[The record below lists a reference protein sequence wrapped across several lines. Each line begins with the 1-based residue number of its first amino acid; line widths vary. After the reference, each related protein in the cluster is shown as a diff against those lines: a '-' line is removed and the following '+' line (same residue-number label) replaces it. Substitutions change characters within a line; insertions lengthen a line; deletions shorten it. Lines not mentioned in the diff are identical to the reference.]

1 MGLTTPEKTAPPPSA
16 KRSIPPP
23 PPPSAKRHI
32 RCKICHGEDH
42 NCRTCVHNILINSA
56 RPGKRRTSCKKISL
70 ENPKIQRLELF
81 TKPIPDS
88 GRQLG
93 SQELLAEAKKIVAQE
108 LDRLQALV
116 DADEISGFERAWFEA
131 SGETELWFDFAGMRN
146 NVMNARFG
154 VKDFDADAFG
164 YNNCLR
170 VVLNKSK
177 PMNLDELVKTLL
189 HETMHHNVTRGLECR
204 PLNDNIDHL
213 ALALLGDP
221 NECES
226 FKLGWLSCVFSKCT
240 SDSCRKYEWTN

>member
-16 KRSIPPP
+16 KRQIPPP
-23 PPPSAKRHI
+23 PAPSAKRQF
-32 RCKICHGEDH
+32 RCKICHGENH
-42 NCRTCVHNILINSA
+42 NCKTCLHNVVLQSA
-56 RPGKRRTSCKKISL
+56 RPGKRRTACKNISL
-70 ENPKIQRLELF
+70 TSAKIQRLDLF
-81 TKPIPDS
+81 TKAIPDG
-88 GRQLG
+88 GREQG
-93 SQELLAEAKKIVAQE
+93 SEKLLAEAKTVVAQE

-116 DADEISGFERAWFEA
+116 EAKETSGFERAWFEA
-131 SGETELWFDFAGMRN
+131 SGETELWFNFAAMRD

-164 YNNCLR
+164 YNNHLR

-177 PMNLDELVKTLL
+177 PMNQDELVKTLL
-189 HETMHHNVTRGLECR
+189 HETMHHNVTRGFESR

-240 SDSCRKYEWTN
+240 SSRCRQFDWS